1 MSLTEN
7 SEARA
12 KFLDI
17 VVTIENTNKN
27 DRMLASLVNKNKEYL
42 NRRMLSS
49 KFEEL
54 NINKDKLLYNNS
66 NLKKRKTLKNMKK
79 SRASISETKKYYNYA
94 FKRHQTESIFNKYNK
109 NILEEKTEKYEDN
122 KNDIKSIIL
131 AKDEENKEEKNEN
144 KDKKEEKKGIK
155 KEGKKEG
162 KKTEKKEEKKVYD
175 RNNKNKYDNG
185 LFLDEKRL
193 TKLEQLK
200 TFLNLIETHKKT
212 QYLIDLDPTRP
223 KLNFIRSKNIN
234 LFKSSISYDKNGV
247 FYNKKYKLLFD
258 KIKNVK
264 NNDNKNF
271 IINSEENYLNTISP
285 NLSIKKNKNKKN
297 RNQFLNR
304 NKKNKIY
311 IASYKLFNHSKKDQ
325 NIYKTKNNNIYIYNY
340 KDSHNQNIKRNNFYT
355 LSDDYKYANYNLKT
369 TNSINNNISNYI
381 SSSRP
386 QTSITSKSN
395 KTKMKLSPKN
405 ETTDIFEASTISLS
419 EINNINNINNLKNIN
434 NSKKTSNFSKIQ
446 NFPINLDIKNRND
459 NKKIFYEIL
468 SKTLEKSEKVKKK
481 LEFNSLLKER
491 EDEKLEEKKLK
502 DLLKKKTTNLEL
514 LVKELKLYY
523 DEPKI
528 NLEELVINNALS
540 LGKHLQNE
548 KQFRIMN
555 KVANKVI
562 VEDKILSNE
571 VFIEDSV
578 AKQLRKRIKTKSDKE
593 FEFLIEKRKYLKN
606 KMKKYKG
613 KTEMDYI
620 AGLMRN
626 DIFNFDD
633 FKSLEEM
640 IFKYRAMNHH

>member
-1 MSLTEN
+1 
-7 SEARA
+7 
-12 KFLDI
+12 
-17 VVTIENTNKN
+17 
-27 DRMLASLVNKNKEYL
+27 
-42 NRRMLSS
+42 
-49 KFEEL
+49 
-54 NINKDKLLYNNS
+54 
-66 NLKKRKTLKNMKK
+66 MKK

-528 NLEELVINNALS
+528 NLE
-540 LGKHLQNE
+540 
-548 KQFRIMN
+548 
-555 KVANKVI
+555 
-562 VEDKILSNE
+562 
-571 VFIEDSV
+571 
-578 AKQLRKRIKTKSDKE
+578 
-593 FEFLIEKRKYLKN
+593 
-606 KMKKYKG
+606 
-613 KTEMDYI
+613 
-620 AGLMRN
+620 
-626 DIFNFDD
+626 
-633 FKSLEEM
+633 
-640 IFKYRAMNHH
+640 

>member
-200 TFLNLIETHKKT
+200 TFLNLLETHKKT

>member
-54 NINKDKLLYNNS
+54 NINKNKLLYNNS
-66 NLKKRKTLKNMKK
+66 KLKKHKTLKNMKK

-109 NILEEKTEKYEDN
+109 NILAEKTEKYEDN

-144 KDKKEEKKGIK
+144 KDIKEEKKGIK
-155 KEGKKEG
+155 NEGKKQG
-162 KKTEKKEEKKVYD
+162 KKTGKKVYD

-185 LFLDEKRL
+185 FFLDEKRL

-200 TFLNLIETHKKT
+200 TFLNLLETHKKT

-247 FYNKKYKLLFD
+247 FYKKKYKLLFD
-258 KIKNVK
+258 NIKNAK

-311 IASYKLFNHSKKDQ
+311 SASYKLFNHCKKDQ
-325 NIYKTKNNNIYIYNY
+325 NIYKTKNNSIYIYNY

-419 EINNINNINNLKNIN
+419 EINNINNINNLKNMN

-446 NFPINLDIKNRND
+446 NLPINLDIKYRND

-491 EDEKLEEKKLK
+491 ENEKLEEKKLK

-578 AKQLRKRIKTKSDKE
+578 AKKLRKRIKTKSDKE

-613 KTEMDYI
+613 KTETDFI
-620 AGLMRN
+620 RGLMKN
-626 DIFNFDD
+626 DIFDFDN

-640 IFKYRAMNHH
+640 IFKYRAMSHH